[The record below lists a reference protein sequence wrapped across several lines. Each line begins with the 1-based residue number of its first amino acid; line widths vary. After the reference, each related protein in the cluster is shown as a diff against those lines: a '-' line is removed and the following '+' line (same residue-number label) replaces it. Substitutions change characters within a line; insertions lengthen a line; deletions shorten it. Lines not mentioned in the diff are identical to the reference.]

1 MVPNRFNLIEEPWIP
16 VVESGLTSLT
26 DIFGNPKYRALGG
39 NPVEKIAITKLLLA
53 IAQATFTPV
62 DDDKWDQLSQEEFG
76 KNVLAYLEKW
86 RDKFWL
92 YGDEPFLQFPAM
104 GKAIIKH
111 CSELV
116 PQYSTGNKTVLT
128 QSNIARELSDAQKAI
143 LVVSMMGFA
152 LSGKNI
158 DNSIVLSA
166 GYEKKKSAKIAPSMG
181 FSGYLHSF
189 VTTKYLRETIW
200 INLLSEKNI
209 SALPNINVIG
219 TAPWEQMP
227 AGEDDDIA
235 QALKKSYMGRL
246 VPLSRFCMLAQDG
259 GIHFSGGITHQSHK
273 DGYSDPSIAVN
284 YGAKKAPTAIW
295 VDPEKRP
302 WHWLTA
308 LLSFLIQSNT
318 TGFECQQLK
327 YATIRAKEHLKEFG
341 IWSGGLKVSSN
352 AGEQYVSG
360 SNDFVESV
368 CHLHSDFFG
377 EPWYVKF
384 SSEVEALEK
393 VSFGVYASTKRYFE
407 KLNESNANQKADQA
421 KRFFWELAMNKYQQ
435 LVELCGEII
444 QTQKS
449 DKLIEMKKTFV
460 SYAFQA
466 YNLCCPKETARQLD
480 AWAECSPIFSK
491 YLKLPT

>member
-1 MVPNRFNLIEEPWIP
+1 
-16 VVESGLTSLT
+16 
-26 DIFGNPKYRALGG
+26 
-39 NPVEKIAITKLLLA
+39 
-53 IAQATFTPV
+53 
-62 DDDKWDQLSQEEFG
+62 
-76 KNVLAYLEKW
+76 
-86 RDKFWL
+86 
-92 YGDEPFLQFPAM
+92 
-104 GKAIIKH
+104 
-111 CSELV
+111 
-116 PQYSTGNKTVLT
+116 
-128 QSNIARELSDAQKAI
+128 
-143 LVVSMMGFA
+143 
-152 LSGKNI
+152 
-158 DNSIVLSA
+158 
-166 GYEKKKSAKIAPSMG
+166 
-181 FSGYLHSF
+181 
-189 VTTKYLRETIW
+189 
-200 INLLSEKNI
+200 
-209 SALPNINVIG
+209 
-219 TAPWEQMP
+219 
-227 AGEDDDIA
+227 
-235 QALKKSYMGRL
+235 
-246 VPLSRFCMLAQDG
+246 MLAQDG

-480 AWAECSPIFSK
+480 AWAECSPIFLS
-491 YLKLPT
+491 T